1 MAVTALTVRLH
12 YIPGDYGVI
21 CSNRWHHQ
29 PSHAQT
35 FTSGFFFFFFPASNA
50 NRFWWKQCRLMNF
63 FRLAQGRR
71 YIHGYTGPPGHL
83 QCPRCA
89 VQRWAIKSI
98 KPLKIRDCVWVQI
111 PQGGSSFCWHHRS
124 STHRHRHR
132 TRTSRTGRS
141 MWRWNSKVWQ

>member
-1 MAVTALTVRLH
+1 MAPPTLPR
-12 YIPGDYGVI
+12 
-21 CSNRWHHQ
+21 SNIHLG
-29 PSHAQT
+29 
-35 FTSGFFFFFFPASNA
+35 FFFFFFFPASNA

-111 PQGGSSFCWHHRS
+111 PQGGSSFCWH
-124 STHRHRHR
+124 TQIFNAQNRHR
-132 TRTSRTGRS
+132 TRTLERDVLCDDETVKSD
-141 MWRWNSKVWQ
+141 SKSCFFFFAKVCFYIFFQIVKYL